1 MDLSNKKIALL
12 GSSTGIGFECAL
24 QASLLGAE
32 VLLVAR
38 NQHNLQDAR
47 HKITKLSKCRPDIL
61 QIDLC
66 DPGSEEVFKQYI
78 NSSWGG
84 ELDCLLLNS
93 GGPSFSAQDLDVR
106 AATWQNSFQSLFL
119 SQILIA
125 KFAINLMKANN
136 FGRIVS
142 LSSSGIIEPQVGLIV
157 SNSIRAALAGWIKT
171 ISMQVA
177 THNITL
183 NTVVLGR
190 VQTNRLDTIEQ
201 NKAQQSNLPLEEFRA
216 NSISQIPCGRYGTAE
231 EVAHLVC
238 FLFSDLAAYIN
249 GTSIRVDGGLIKQI

>member
-1 MDLSNKKIALL
+1 MI
-12 GSSTGIGFECAL
+12 
-24 QASLLGAE
+24 
-32 VLLVAR
+32 V
-38 NQHNLQDAR
+38 
-47 HKITKLSKCRPDIL
+47 
-61 QIDLC
+61 
-66 DPGSEEVFKQYI
+66 
-78 NSSWGG
+78 G
-84 ELDCLLLNS
+84 EQL
-93 GGPSFSAQDLDVR
+93 R
-106 AATWQNSFQSLFL
+106 
-119 SQILIA
+119 
-125 KFAINLMKANN
+125 
-136 FGRIVS
+136 
-142 LSSSGIIEPQVGLIV
+142 LIV